1 MNLQD
6 KALEVRQVFDELGE
20 EIKSYLEESKLTC
33 FSGCG
38 FCCSNPK
45 VNASVMEFL
54 PLAFK
59 LSNEGKAESFLEKL
73 ETAENDYCVLYK
85 KTSEDGQ
92 AGFCSDYQNRG
103 LICRLFGT
111 SSRKNKY
118 NENELLVCNKIK
130 IGKQKHFQ
138 KVSEEI
144 NKGMSVPSG
153 VNNYSKLTNIDFDL
167 TSAQFTINIAI
178 KKALEE
184 VLRFEFYQDNQEP
197 ESTESF

>member
-6 KALEVRQVFDELGE
+6 KALEVRQVFDELGV
-20 EIKSYLEESKLTC
+20 EIKSYLDESQLTC

-45 VNASVMEFL
+45 VNASVIEFL

-59 LSNEGKAESFLEKL
+59 LFEEGKAEVVLERL
-73 ETAENDYCVLYK
+73 ETSDDDSCVLYK
-85 KTSEDGQ
+85 KTSEDGH

-118 NENELLVCNKIK
+118 SENELLVCNKIK
-130 IGKQKHFQ
+130 VGKPELFKE
-138 KVSEEI
+138 VSLEI
-144 NKGMSVPSG
+144 KKDLHVPSSA
-153 VNNYSKLTNIDFDL
+153 NNYSKLSNIDFDL
-167 TSAQFTINIAI
+167 TSAQFTVNIAI

-184 VLRFEFYQDNQEP
+184 VLRFEFYEQNQEP
-197 ESTESF
+197 EIPENF

>member
-6 KALEVRQVFDELGE
+6 KALEIRQVFDELGL
-20 EIKSYLEESKLTC
+20 EIKSYLEESQLTC

-45 VNASVMEFL
+45 VNSSVIEFL

-59 LSNEGKAESFLEKL
+59 LYKEGKAESVLEKL
-73 ETAENDYCVLYK
+73 ETSDDDFCILYK
-85 KTSEDGQ
+85 KTSDDGQ
-92 AGFCSDYQNRG
+92 AGFCSDYENRG

-118 NENELLVCNKIK
+118 GENELLVCNKIK
-130 IGKQKHFQ
+130 IGKHEHFR
-138 KVSEEI
+138 KVSEAI
-144 NKGMSVPSG
+144 NQGMKVPSG
-153 VNNYSKLTNIDFDL
+153 VSNYSKLSNIDFDL
-167 TSAQFTINIAI
+167 TAAQFTINIAI
-178 KKALEE
+178 KKAIEE
-184 VLRFEFYQDNQEP
+184 VLRFEYYQSNQEP

>member
-6 KALEVRQVFDELGE
+6 KALGVRQVFDELGM
-20 EIKSYLEESKLTC
+20 EIKSYLDESQLTC

-38 FCCSNPK
+38 LCCSNPK
-45 VNASVMEFL
+45 VNASVIEFL

-59 LSNEGKAESFLEKL
+59 LFEEGKAESVLEKL
-73 ETAENDYCVLYK
+73 ETLDDDACVLYK
-85 KTSEDGQ
+85 KTSEDGH

-130 IGKQKHFQ
+130 VGKPELFNE
-138 KVSEEI
+138 VSLAI
-144 NKGMSVPSG
+144 KKDMQVPSSA
-153 VNNYSKLTNIDFDL
+153 NNYSKLSNLDFDL
-167 TSAQFTINIAI
+167 TSAQFTVNIAI
-178 KKALEE
+178 KNALEA
-184 VLRFEFYQDNQEP
+184 VLRFEFYERNQEP
-197 ESTESF
+197 EIPVNF